1 MNLQELN
8 IVELRKLA
16 RSEYGINGK
25 IESIPKADLIEIM
38 EARNLTSQDQELDFE
53 FVEVDSSGI
62 PEEENNSPVTR
73 ENSLD
78 SALANA
84 LRPYVNGS
92 VNLDQV
98 NSLIDSRLGESQA
111 FVESEIESLKS
122 SILSTIEESLKGRVQ
137 KIELKTPSGLKEITD
152 KTHPQF
158 ERVLRKVN
166 RGRNVLLVG
175 ETGTGKT
182 HIAEQIAQALDLEYF
197 PQSVGSQTT
206 KSDLIGY
213 TDVNGNYVPVGL
225 YKAFKFGGLYLLDEF
240 DSGNAGVATVLNAAL
255 SNGYMSFPHEVV
267 PKHENFRCIA
277 AANTFGKGANRKYVG
292 RLKQDFAVLKR
303 FAVIEMDY
311 DKELEL
317 TLTENAEST
326 YLLHDLRDK
335 IAAHNLEMAV
345 TTRDIV
351 WIHEDLLDGDDLQDV
366 MHEYIFQGAPIEQIV
381 KVWTGKESINNLKVA
396 I

>member
-111 FVESEIESLKS
+111 FVESEIETLKN
-122 SILSTIEESLKGRVQ
+122 SILQVIEESLKGRVQ
-137 KIELKTPSGLKEITD
+137 KIELKTPNGIKEITD

-182 HIAEQIAQALDLEYF
+182 HIAEQIAKALDLEYF

-255 SNGYMSFPHEVV
+255 SNGYMSFPHEVIK
-267 PKHENFRCIA
+267 KHENFRCIA

-311 DKELEL
+311 DKDLELEL
-317 TLTENAEST
+317 TGSAEST
-326 YLLHDLRDK
+326 HVLHELRDK

-366 MHEYIFQGAPIEQIV
+366 MHEYIFQGAPIEQIA

-396 I
+396 

>member
-62 PEEENNSPVTR
+62 PEEENNSLVTR

-111 FVESEIESLKS
+111 FVESEIETLKN
-122 SILSTIEESLKGRVQ
+122 SILQVIEESLKGRVQ
-137 KIELKTPSGLKEITD
+137 KIELKTPNGIKEITD

-182 HIAEQIAQALDLEYF
+182 HIAEQIAKALDLEYF

-255 SNGYMSFPHEVV
+255 SNGYMSFPHEVIK
-267 PKHENFRCIA
+267 KHENFRCIA

-311 DKELEL
+311 DKDLELEL
-317 TLTENAEST
+317 TGSAEST
-326 YLLHDLRDK
+326 HVLHELRDK

-366 MHEYIFQGAPIEQIV
+366 MHEYIFQGAPIEQIA

-396 I
+396 

>member
-137 KIELKTPSGLKEITD
+137 KIELKNS
-152 KTHPQF
+152 
-158 ERVLRKVN
+158 
-166 RGRNVLLVG
+166 
-175 ETGTGKT
+175 
-182 HIAEQIAQALDLEYF
+182 
-197 PQSVGSQTT
+197 
-206 KSDLIGY
+206 
-213 TDVNGNYVPVGL
+213 
-225 YKAFKFGGLYLLDEF
+225 
-240 DSGNAGVATVLNAAL
+240 
-255 SNGYMSFPHEVV
+255 
-267 PKHENFRCIA
+267 
-277 AANTFGKGANRKYVG
+277 
-292 RLKQDFAVLKR
+292 KR
-303 FAVIEMDY
+303 I
-311 DKELEL
+311 K
-317 TLTENAEST
+317 
-326 YLLHDLRDK
+326 RD
-335 IAAHNLEMAV
+335 N
-345 TTRDIV
+345 
-351 WIHEDLLDGDDLQDV
+351 
-366 MHEYIFQGAPIEQIV
+366 
-381 KVWTGKESINNLKVA
+381 
-396 I
+396 